1 MSAPVVTYV
10 DSFADLETARGWLAA
25 NPGRLALDTET
36 TGLDVFE
43 DDFEIGVVAFGH
55 KNGNALVLNGGDRT
69 LVRAVAVEA
78 FKGRKV
84 WAHNANFD
92 AWAIRRVFDLKLTS
106 LRCTLVAARAAWP
119 GRIEGYAL
127 KNLRPTTQTAQDAL
141 RTHWVA
147 VSGNRMFT
155 KHWLTEAVRN
165 LPSSDALLVTYCAE
179 DTVETARL
187 AAELSAIDD
196 VGTRTGMLAEVRGDQ
211 LWRWAGYDGHRID
224 EERAV
229 RVHEERKALSLIE
242 IEHFGFNPA
251 THSNARKAWVEVH
264 KIVLPLNRKTGK
276 PSMDK
281 EARKSINPPQASR
294 TEWNRLAAA
303 CDESFL
309 MTKLGEML
317 RNTRDGVVHPKIK
330 VNQAVTGRMSIT
342 EPALQNLAGGLGDD
356 NTSLRGLLISRR
368 GKVLVGCDLSH
379 VEPSVMAALSGDP
392 LLIKHCAPGMDVY
405 VEAAAAVFGETARET
420 TDAGILTEYAAKQ
433 RKVMKV
439 VVLALMYGMGNTS
452 LSASLGVSP
461 NEAKRVRAKVLSIY
475 PLVGRWIGRM
485 KRETKL
491 GIVPRTVTDRPL
503 PCLRNTP
510 YITTNYVIQG
520 SAKDVFAAMT
530 AKVHTAL
537 PVGATLWLP
546 VHDELVIECEEV
558 DAETVKAVLA
568 THMRTE
574 LDGVLIWG
582 EPEIL
587 GTRWKKA

>member
-1 MSAPVVTYV
+1 MSAPVVAYV
-10 DSFADLETARGWLAA
+10 DSIADLETARGWLAA

-43 DDFEIGVVAFGH
+43 DGFEVGVVAVGH
-55 KNGNALVLNGGDRT
+55 KNGNALVLNGRDRT

-78 FKGRKV
+78 FNGRKI

-92 AWAIRRVFDLKLTS
+92 AWAIRRVLDLKLTS

-119 GRIEGYAL
+119 GRIEGYSL
-127 KNLRPTTQTAQDAL
+127 KDLRPTTQTAQDAL
-141 RTHWVA
+141 RTHWA
-147 VSGNRMFT
+147 TVSGNRVSA

-165 LPSSDALLVTYCAE
+165 LPPSDALLVAYCAE

-187 AAELSAIDD
+187 AAELSVIDD
-196 VGTRTGMLAEVRGDQ
+196 VGTRIGMLAEVRGDQ

-224 EERAV
+224 EERAI
-229 RVHEERKALSLIE
+229 RVFEERQVLSLIE
-242 IEHFGFNPA
+242 IEHFGFDPTRN
-251 THSNARKAWVEVH
+251 TNLRKEWAEAH
-264 KIVLPLNRKTGK
+264 KIALPLDRKTNKPTFGK
-276 PSMDK
+276 K
-281 EARKSINPPQASR
+281 TRHLVNPPEASR
-294 TEWNRLAAA
+294 KEWNRLAAA

-309 MTKLGEML
+309 MTKLSEMVKS
-317 RNTRDGVVHPKIK
+317 TRDGLVHPKIK

-356 NTSLRGLLISRR
+356 DTSLRGLLISRP

-379 VEPSVMAALSGDP
+379 VEPSIMAALSGDP

-405 VEAAAAVFGETARET
+405 VEAATAVFGEAARET
-420 TDAGILTEYAAKQ
+420 DENGNLTEYATKQ
-433 RKVMKV
+433 RKAMKV
-439 VVLALMYGMGNTS
+439 IVLALMYGMGDTS

-475 PLVGRWIGRM
+475 PLVGRWIDRM

-491 GIVPRTVTDRPL
+491 GITPRTVTGRPL
-503 PCLRNTP
+503 PCLRSAP
-510 YITTNYVIQG
+510 YVTTNYVIQG

-530 AKVHTAL
+530 AKVHEAL
-537 PVGATLWLP
+537 PGGAALWLP
-546 VHDELVIECEEV
+546 VHDELVIECNEA
-558 DAETVKAVLA
+558 DAETVRDVLA

-574 LDGVLIWG
+574 LAGVLICG
-582 EPEIL
+582 VPEIL